1 MAKSPQYPIQ
11 ATPKSKAKAATVP
24 PIHEAKTTI
33 EIDRASRKL
42 TCDDGQRAQARAVH
56 RARIAGKPY
65 VEIRSEVLWLMNQ
78 SHAPQLTD
86 MATSLIVGRLLVL
99 DMGKNKQPIAV
110 AAHGHAFSATPAPDQ
125 LTPGFAYE
133 FFAPTRNVVQLAYA
147 RDLGKND
154 PVAKAVPK
162 LFAAALAFNLLRYE
176 DGTPYD
182 ALVGHPYA
190 TSVEDS
196 RRRESTTT
204 LTILHADEDGT
215 VTDGAP
221 NFMVD
226 RMQLTWLSA
235 NRTQKPL
242 YYLHPAPIIESCT
255 AEKSSINSTIALAWP
270 ELHLVSLLSGVG
282 HNPDKVTL
290 PAIALARQSD

>member
-1 MAKSPQYPIQ
+1 MGKSPQHAIKSASKPAKPQ
-11 ATPKSKAKAATVP
+11 ATPL
-24 PIHEAKTTI
+24 IHEAKTI
-33 EIDRASRKL
+33 LEIDKASRKL

-65 VEIRSEVLWLMNQ
+65 VELQSEALWLMNQ

-99 DMGKNKQPIAV
+99 DMGKNKQAIAV

-133 FFAPTRNVVQLAYA
+133 FFAPARNVVQLAYA
-147 RDLGKND
+147 RELGKND

-162 LFAAALAFNLLRYE
+162 LFAAALAFNLLCYE
-176 DGTPYD
+176 DSTPYD
-182 ALVGHPYA
+182 ALVGYPYA
-190 TSVEDS
+190 TTLEDA
-196 RRRESTTT
+196 RGRESTTILT
-204 LTILHADEDGT
+204 LLHADEDGT
-215 VTDGAP
+215 VRDGAP

-226 RMQLTWLSA
+226 RRQLTWLSA
-235 NRTQKPL
+235 NRTQEPL
-242 YYLHPAPIIESCT
+242 YYLHPAPTIESYK

-270 ELHLVSLLSGVG
+270 ELHIVSLLSGVA
-282 HNPDKVTL
+282 HNPDKVTM
-290 PAIALARQSD
+290 PAIVTARQSD